1 MRSLQRRTAL
11 SAYRSGGAFV
21 TLTPE
26 VQLDMDEIADP
37 IWLPVTWRIR
47 TERDDCGELLL
58 PEHR

>member
-1 MRSLQRRTAL
+1 MTVA
-11 SAYRSGGAFV
+11 
-21 TLTPE
+21 PE
-26 VQLDMDEIADP
+26 VELNMVEIADR